1 MKLSLFGASGR
12 TGRRVLALAL
22 ARGDRVRALVRD
34 PASLMPHS
42 ALNVR
47 TGDALDASAVSG
59 TLKGTDAI
67 VIALG
72 MRDIAAPSTDFS
84 DSVRNVVDSARS
96 AGVRRIVAIASAGVL
111 PDAAGGLRNRHGTS
125 GPYRHVNAEHTR
137 NYETLRDS
145 GLDWTLMCPVDLK
158 DDIPQGHAR
167 TMHEDLPAGGTETGY
182 DDLAAT
188 MLGLI
193 GERASYGKRVGI
205 VSLRA
210 MGDASRSSRKPN
222 S

>member
-1 MKLSLFGASGR
+1 MKLALFGASGR

-34 PASLMPHS
+34 PAKLSPHRG
-42 ALNVR
+42 LDVIL
-47 TGDALDASAVSG
+47 GDARDPGAVAQTVIGADAV
-59 TLKGTDAI
+59 

-72 MRDIAAPSTDFS
+72 MRDISASSTEFS
-84 DSVRNVVDSARS
+84 DSVATIVEAARN
-96 AGVRRIVAIASAGVL
+96 AGVRRTVAIASAGVL
-111 PDAAGGLRNRHGTS
+111 PDAGGGLRNRHGTA

-158 DDIPQGHAR
+158 DDLAPRHVR
-167 TMHEDLPAGGTETGY
+167 WMYEDLPAGSGETGY

-188 MLGLI
+188 MLALI
-193 GERASYGKRVGI
+193 DEPVSYGKRVGI
-205 VSLRA
+205 VSDR
-210 MGDASRSSRKPN
+210 
-222 S
+222 